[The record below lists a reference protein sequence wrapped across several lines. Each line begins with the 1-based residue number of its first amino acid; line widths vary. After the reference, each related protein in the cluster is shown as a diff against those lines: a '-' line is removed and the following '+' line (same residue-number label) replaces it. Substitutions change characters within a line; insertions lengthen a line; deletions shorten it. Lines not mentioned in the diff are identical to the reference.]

1 MLHWVPRTRLLFCQ
15 SVAIMCHRSD
25 TSVRV
30 DSPFNTNFIEFDW
43 FTELLANFVEIWTNQ
58 FTKKSANY
66 SNLKKFTPKVVESA
80 LNQTVNLKCGN
91 CKPKIP
97 ETVLVSMTTDVREL
111 PLQTS
116 PTVDDGS
123 IKARWPI
130 NGLETNAGVINGFV
144 YLPGT
149 LEMISVFC
157 FNWKTSS
164 WTLETKW
171 SYRCKSR
178 RISAN
183 KCANYCNVMLLFYT
197 NR

>member
-1 MLHWVPRTRLLFCQ
+1 
-15 SVAIMCHRSD
+15 
-25 TSVRV
+25 
-30 DSPFNTNFIEFDW
+30 
-43 FTELLANFVEIWTNQ
+43 
-58 FTKKSANY
+58 
-66 SNLKKFTPKVVESA
+66 
-80 LNQTVNLKCGN
+80 
-91 CKPKIP
+91 
-97 ETVLVSMTTDVREL
+97 MTTDVREL

-164 WTLETKW
+164 WTLETKS

-178 RISAN
+178 RISAD